1 MNGHEPDA
9 GQDRP
14 VRRAAERQSRGN
26 RRTAGF
32 INVVVDAET
41 DRHGRI
47 SCARCTSSGR
57 WYKKVHGI
65 VRDQGGQGRVWR
77 YVRGTPKADLISS
90 PDTWASPSPAPRG
103 RVTWLVLDVCQQ

>member
-1 MNGHEPDA
+1 MDTSRTQ

-32 INVVVDAET
+32 IKVVVDAET

-65 VRDQGGQGRVWR
+65 VRDQA
-77 YVRGTPKADLISS
+77 VRAGWGSMCAAPQSGLISS

-103 RVTWLVLDVCQQ
+103 RVTWLALDV

>member
-1 MNGHEPDA
+1 MDTSRTQ

-32 INVVVDAET
+32 IKVVVDAET

-65 VRDQGGQGRVWR
+65 VRDQGDQGRLGL
-77 YVRGTPKADLISS
+77 YVRGTPKVD
-90 PDTWASPSPAPRG
+90 
-103 RVTWLVLDVCQQ
+103 